1 MVVDDYGHHP
11 TEIRAV
17 LAAARAG
24 LDRRVILVF
33 QPHRYTRTIR
43 LLDEFGSALAEA
55 DEIVLT
61 EVYGA
66 GETPIPGATA
76 AAMAASV
83 RQAGQSHVRVVES
96 LEDVAEVVLGLVRAR
111 DLVITLGAGSIGD
124 VAGTIVGRLESA
136 RPAGA
141 GRKERRG

>member
-1 MVVDDYGHHP
+1 M
-11 TEIRAV
+11 
-17 LAAARAG
+17 AAA
-24 LDRRVILVF
+24 
-33 QPHRYTRTIR
+33 
-43 LLDEFGSALAEA
+43 
-55 DEIVLT
+55 
-61 EVYGA
+61 
-66 GETPIPGATA
+66 
-76 AAMAASV
+76 V

-96 LEDVAEVVLGLVRAR
+96 LEDVADVVLGLVRAG